1 MNYLQGLD
9 GGGGQSESPEG
20 AVISNPKDR
29 EPKERAAKDRAQ
41 GKAQQKARKAARQF
55 WMKQLHSWHWI
66 SAAVSL
72 IGMFL
77 FAITGI
83 TLNHAESIGAEPR
96 VVASEAVLP
105 AHVLTILNRPG
116 AANGPIP
123 QAVSQ
128 KLESMVG
135 LNPGKAQPEWS
146 EQEVYVAMPGPGRD
160 AWISI
165 DRATG
170 AVTSEHTDRG
180 WISYFND
187 LHKGRNTGSAWF
199 WFIDVFA
206 VACIVFTVTG
216 LLLLQVHAKRRPST
230 WPIVAAGAAIPVIIA
245 MFFIHS

>member
-9 GGGGQSESPEG
+9 GDSGQSDSPERTG
-20 AVISNPKDR
+20 AASRSRD
-29 EPKERAAKDRAQ
+29 AAVNK
-41 GKAQQKARKAARQF
+41 KQQKARKAARQF

-83 TLNHAESIGAEPR
+83 TLNHAQSINAEPR
-96 VVASEAVLP
+96 VIAKEAVLP
-105 AHVLTILNRPG
+105 PHVLTVLNRPG

-123 QAVSQ
+123 QAVSN

-135 LNPGKAQPEWS
+135 LNPGKAQPEWT
-146 EQEVYVAMPGPGRD
+146 EQEVYVAMPGPGSD

-165 DRATG
+165 DRTSG
-170 AVTSEHTDRG
+170 AVTSESTDRG
-180 WISYFND
+180 WVSYLND
-187 LHKGRNTGSAWF
+187 LHKGRNTGNAWF

-206 VACIVFTVTG
+206 VACIVFTLTG

-230 WPIVAAGAAIPVIIA
+230 WPIVAIGAAIPVIIA